1 MDNPVLSYKGE
12 KIEVKKI
19 FNCLFKNE
27 DTKEL
32 IRVWY
37 QDFDGLLIYETC
49 SDSLRK
55 KRKISS
61 GELFWDYER
70 VWEGECT

>member
-27 DTKEL
+27 ATKEL
-32 IRVWY
+32 IRVWFE
-37 QDFDGLLIYETC
+37 DFDGFLIYETC
-49 SDSLRK
+49 SDRLRK
-55 KRKISS
+55 KRRISPS
-61 GELFWDYER
+61 ELFRDYER
-70 VWEGECT
+70 VWEDE